1 MFLNFVENIFASWE
15 GNFVTA
21 TMFPEVG
28 KQGNIDR
35 KHNVSSAMF
44 PSLLRGVYSS
54 IIPPPPKGGGKESK
68 ALRAR
73 EGNQRRVKK
82 KGREGKRKGR
92 GKRRRRKGKGEREEK
107 EKRIRVREGGK
118 KYEGKGNE

>member
-35 KHNVSSAMF
+35 KHNVSSTMF

-54 IIPPPPKGGGKESK
+54 IIPPQGGGKESK

-92 GKRRRRKGKGEREEK
+92 GKGRRRKGKGEREEK